1 MTKILDR
8 GGVFVIMNIENKGE
22 ISNMICN
29 KCGMQVGE
37 NNLYCTNCGNKIER
51 VNNSNN
57 VFSSDTFNVN
67 NNQSTIS
74 NGNMQSASSNNLN
87 GTKNDSLTLQENM
100 NMQYNNQ
107 TNNQSN
113 SDENISYD
121 ANDMANNHQ
130 FNGNNQIEASMQF
143 QSNSNVADLSN
154 VNSNNLNNNEKI
166 IVDKKDKISLIIGIV
181 SVVLSFLL
189 NLFVIPLSVV
199 GLIFGIKSKIK
210 SKNRIIGIILNISS
224 IIIAFVIFLI
234 GVFIL
239 NSSGKTQK
247 YYGSGYELE
256 YNRDWTITELSGGQ
270 EALEYKYQN
279 SYFIP
284 IGKSTLTE
292 YTNNLNCDFDESE
305 CRESLYNIFYDNW
318 NADMLS
324 KNLHLYKDSNLFNH
338 LKDDIYYAKYDYGT
352 SESNLTG
359 NNYLIISKSKDVILS
374 FMSNAKS
381 KKLKLL
387 DDEIIKL
394 LKNIKIDDQSNSNI
408 IEDDETYGLL
418 DSMNN
423 WNRYS
428 NLRSGTLGKKLTIN
442 GGWRKLDDSEEYWKF
457 KDGKFWWY
465 KSVNNLN
472 DNYYYGTTKIATG
485 LEGLKSVG
493 LTEENLKNV
502 LSSANGKVSQ
512 NDIYAIICTPTKLI
526 SDGQDKSSTISEE
539 AKLKEVWIVINHN
552 DEGIEGQTLNLNT
565 YGTSYYVKI
574 ED

>member
-1 MTKILDR
+1 
-8 GGVFVIMNIENKGE
+8 
-22 ISNMICN
+22 MICS
-29 KCGMQVGE
+29 KCGMQLEE
-37 NNLYCTNCGNKIER
+37 NSLYCTNCGNKIER

-57 VFSSDTFNVN
+57 GFASNNIDVN

-74 NGNMQSASSNNLN
+74 NDNIQSAFSNNLN
-87 GTKNDSLTLQENM
+87 DTKNDSLTLQENM
-100 NMQYNNQ
+100 NVQYNNQ

-113 SDENISYD
+113 SDENISYN

-181 SVVLSFLL
+181 SVALSFLL
-189 NLFVIPLSVV
+189 NLFIIPLSVV
-199 GLIFGIKSKIK
+199 GLVFGIKSKIK
-210 SKNRIIGIILNISS
+210 SRNRKIGIILNISS
-224 IIIAFVIFLI
+224 IIIAFAIFFV
-234 GVFIL
+234 GVLVL
-239 NSSGKTQK
+239 NLFSKVKT

-256 YNRDWTITELSGGQ
+256 YNRNWTIAELSGGQ
-270 EALEYKYQN
+270 EALEYKYQS
-279 SYFIP
+279 SYFVP

-292 YTNNLNCDFDESE
+292 YTNNLNCDFDENS
-305 CRESLYNIFYDNW
+305 CKESLYNIFYDNW
-318 NADMLS
+318 NIDMSS
-324 KNLHLYKDSNLFNH
+324 KNLYLYKDSNLFNH

-381 KKLKLL
+381 KNLKLL
-387 DDEIIKL
+387 DAEILKL
-394 LKNIKIDDQSNSNI
+394 LKSIKIDDQSNLNV
-408 IEDDETYGLL
+408 IEDDEMYGLL
-418 DSMNN
+418 DSMSN
-423 WNRYS
+423 WNKYS
-428 NLRSGTLGKKLTIN
+428 DLRSGTLGKKVTIN
-442 GGWRKLDDSEEYWKF
+442 GGWRILENSEEYWEF

-485 LEGLKSVG
+485 LKGLKSVG
-493 LTEENLKNV
+493 LDEENLKNV
-502 LSSANGKVSQ
+502 LSSSNGKVSQ

-539 AKLKEVWIVINHN
+539 TKLKEVWIIINHN

-574 ED
+574 KD

>member
-1 MTKILDR
+1 MLNNNQSNNQIFNEAPIQFQTNSNAIDLS
-8 GGVFVIMNIENKGE
+8 NIN
-22 ISNMICN
+22 S
-29 KCGMQVGE
+29 
-37 NNLYCTNCGNKIER
+37 
-51 VNNSNN
+51 NNSNN
-57 VFSSDTFNVN
+57 SSV
-67 NNQSTIS
+67 
-74 NGNMQSASSNNLN
+74 
-87 GTKNDSLTLQENM
+87 
-100 NMQYNNQ
+100 
-107 TNNQSN
+107 
-113 SDENISYD
+113 
-121 ANDMANNHQ
+121 
-130 FNGNNQIEASMQF
+130 
-143 QSNSNVADLSN
+143 
-154 VNSNNLNNNEKI
+154 NEKI

-292 YTNNLNCDFDESE
+292 YTNNLNCDFDESG

-318 NADMLS
+318 NTDMLS

-418 DSMNN
+418 DSMSN

-465 KSVNNLN
+465 KSANNLN

-502 LSSANGKVSQ
+502 LASANGKVSQ

-526 SDGQDKSSTISEE
+526 SYGQDKSSTISEE
-539 AKLKEVWIVINHN
+539 AKLKEVWIIINHN

>member
-1 MTKILDR
+1 
-8 GGVFVIMNIENKGE
+8 
-22 ISNMICN
+22 MICN

-37 NNLYCTNCGNKIER
+37 NNLYCTNCGNKLER

-74 NGNMQSASSNNLN
+74 NGNMQGASADNLN
-87 GTKNDSLTLQENM
+87 DVKNDNLTFQENM
-100 NMQYNNQ
+100 NVQYNNQ
-107 TNNQSN
+107 SNNQANFEENTLNYMLNNNQSN
-113 SDENISYD
+113 
-121 ANDMANNHQ
+121 
-130 FNGNNQIEASMQF
+130 NQISNEAPIQF
-143 QSNSNVADLSN
+143 QTNSNAIDLSN
-154 VNSNNLNNNEKI
+154 INSNNSNNSSVNEKI

-292 YTNNLNCDFDESE
+292 YTNNLNCDFDESG

-318 NADMLS
+318 NTDMLS

-394 LKNIKIDDQSNSNI
+394 LKNIKIDDKSNSNI

-502 LSSANGKVSQ
+502 LASANGKVSQ

>member
-1 MTKILDR
+1 
-8 GGVFVIMNIENKGE
+8 
-22 ISNMICN
+22 MICN

-37 NNLYCTNCGNKIER
+37 NNLYCTNCGNKLER

-74 NGNMQSASSNNLN
+74 NGNMQGASADNLN
-87 GTKNDSLTLQENM
+87 DVKNDNLTFQENM
-100 NMQYNNQ
+100 NVQYNNRSNNQ
-107 TNNQSN
+107 ANFEENTLNYMLNNNQSN
-113 SDENISYD
+113 
-121 ANDMANNHQ
+121 
-130 FNGNNQIEASMQF
+130 NQISNEAPIQF
-143 QSNSNVADLSN
+143 QTNSNAIDLSN
-154 VNSNNLNNNEKI
+154 INSNNSNNSSVNEKI

-189 NLFVIPLSVV
+189 NLFVIPLSIV

-292 YTNNLNCDFDESE
+292 YTNNLNCDFDESG

-318 NADMLS
+318 NTDMLS

-394 LKNIKIDDQSNSNI
+394 LKNIKIDDKSNSNI

>member
-1 MTKILDR
+1 
-8 GGVFVIMNIENKGE
+8 
-22 ISNMICN
+22 MICN

-37 NNLYCTNCGNKIER
+37 NNLYCTNCGNKLER

-57 VFSSDTFNVN
+57 VFSSDTFNAN

-74 NGNMQSASSNNLN
+74 NGNMQGASADNLN
-87 GTKNDSLTLQENM
+87 DVKNDNLTFQENM
-100 NMQYNNQ
+100 NVQYNNHSNNQ
-107 TNNQSN
+107 ANFEENTLYNANYMLNNNQSN
-113 SDENISYD
+113 
-121 ANDMANNHQ
+121 
-130 FNGNNQIEASMQF
+130 NQISNEAPIQF
-143 QSNSNVADLSN
+143 QTNSNAVDLSN
-154 VNSNNLNNNEKI
+154 INSNNSNNSSVNEKI

-181 SVVLSFLL
+181 SVVLAFLL

-292 YTNNLNCDFDESE
+292 YTNNLNCDFDENE

-318 NADMLS
+318 NTDMLS

-394 LKNIKIDDQSNSNI
+394 LKNIKIDDKSNSNI

>member
-1 MTKILDR
+1 
-8 GGVFVIMNIENKGE
+8 
-22 ISNMICN
+22 MICN
-29 KCGMQVGE
+29 KCGMQVEE
-37 NNLYCTNCGNKIER
+37 NSKYCTNCGNKIER
-51 VNNSNN
+51 EKDSNSISYFN
-57 VFSSDTFNVN
+57 TFNSN
-67 NNQSTIS
+67 NNQSMLKDEIVTNS
-74 NGNMQSASSNNLN
+74 LN
-87 GTKNDSLTLQENM
+87 DDRNDSLTLQENI
-100 NMQYNNQ
+100 NMQYNDQ
-107 TNNQSN
+107 TSNQSN
-113 SDENISYD
+113 FNENTLY
-121 ANDMANNHQ
+121 NENNTV
-130 FNGNNQIEASMQF
+130 NNNQFKSNNQNFNEDSMQF
-143 QSNSNVADLSN
+143 QT
-154 VNSNNLNNNEKI
+154 NLNNSSINEKI
-166 IVDKKDKISLIIGIV
+166 IVDKKDKVSLIIGII

-199 GLIFGIKSKIK
+199 GLIFGIKSKVK

-256 YNRDWTITELSGGQ
+256 YNRHWTITELSGGQ

-292 YTNNLNCDFDESE
+292 YTNNLNCDFDESG

-318 NADMLS
+318 NTNMPS

-394 LKNIKIDDQSNSNI
+394 FETIKIDDQSNLNI
-408 IEDDETYGLL
+408 IKDDEMYGLL
-418 DSMNN
+418 DSMSN

-428 NLRSGTLGKKLTIN
+428 NLRSGTLGKKLTID
-442 GGWRKLDDSEEYWKF
+442 GGWRKLNDSEEYWKF

-526 SDGQDKSSTISEE
+526 SDGQDKSSTISKDV
-539 AKLKEVWIVINHN
+539 KLKEVWIVISHN
-552 DEGIEGQTLNLNT
+552 EEGIEGQVLNLNT

>member
-1 MTKILDR
+1 
-8 GGVFVIMNIENKGE
+8 
-22 ISNMICN
+22 MICN

-37 NNLYCTNCGNKIER
+37 NNLYCTNCGNKLER

-74 NGNMQSASSNNLN
+74 NGNMQGASADNLN
-87 GTKNDSLTLQENM
+87 DVKNDNLTFQENM
-100 NMQYNNQ
+100 NVQYNNQ
-107 TNNQSN
+107 SNNQANFEENTLNYMLNNNQSN
-113 SDENISYD
+113 
-121 ANDMANNHQ
+121 
-130 FNGNNQIEASMQF
+130 NQISNEAPIQF
-143 QSNSNVADLSN
+143 QTNSNAIDLSN
-154 VNSNNLNNNEKI
+154 INSNNSNNSSVNEKI

-189 NLFVIPLSVV
+189 NLFVIPLSIV

-292 YTNNLNCDFDESE
+292 YTNNLNCDFDESG

-318 NADMLS
+318 NTDMLS

-394 LKNIKIDDQSNSNI
+394 LKNIKIDDKSNSNI

-526 SDGQDKSSTISEE
+526 SDGQDKSSTISED

>member
-1 MTKILDR
+1 
-8 GGVFVIMNIENKGE
+8 
-22 ISNMICN
+22 MICN

-74 NGNMQSASSNNLN
+74 NGNMQGASADNLN
-87 GTKNDSLTLQENM
+87 DVKNDNLTFQENM
-100 NMQYNNQ
+100 NVQYNNQ
-107 TNNQSN
+107 SNNQANFEENTLNYMLNNNQSN
-113 SDENISYD
+113 
-121 ANDMANNHQ
+121 
-130 FNGNNQIEASMQF
+130 NQISNEAPIQF
-143 QSNSNVADLSN
+143 QTNSNAIDLSN
-154 VNSNNLNNNEKI
+154 INSNNSNNSSVNEKI

-189 NLFVIPLSVV
+189 NLFVIPLSIV

-292 YTNNLNCDFDESE
+292 YTNNLNCDFDESG

-318 NADMLS
+318 NTDMLS

-394 LKNIKIDDQSNSNI
+394 LKNIKIDDKSNSNI

>member
-1 MTKILDR
+1 
-8 GGVFVIMNIENKGE
+8 
-22 ISNMICN
+22 MICN

-74 NGNMQSASSNNLN
+74 NGNMQGASADNLN
-87 GTKNDSLTLQENM
+87 DVKNDNLTFQENM
-100 NMQYNNQ
+100 NVQYNNQSNNQANFEENTLYNANYMVNNNQ
-107 TNNQSN
+107 TNNQISN
-113 SDENISYD
+113 
-121 ANDMANNHQ
+121 
-130 FNGNNQIEASMQF
+130 EAPIQF
-143 QSNSNVADLSN
+143 QTNSNAVDLSN
-154 VNSNNLNNNEKI
+154 INSNNSNNSSVNEKI

-292 YTNNLNCDFDESE
+292 YTNNLNCDFDENE

-318 NADMLS
+318 NTDMLS
-324 KNLHLYKDSNLFNH
+324 KNLHLYKDSNLFKH

>member
-1 MTKILDR
+1 
-8 GGVFVIMNIENKGE
+8 
-22 ISNMICN
+22 MICN

-74 NGNMQSASSNNLN
+74 NGNMQGASADNLN
-87 GTKNDSLTLQENM
+87 DVKNDNLTFQENM
-100 NMQYNNQ
+100 NVQYNNQSNNQANFEENTLYNANYMVNNNQ
-107 TNNQSN
+107 TNNQISN
-113 SDENISYD
+113 
-121 ANDMANNHQ
+121 
-130 FNGNNQIEASMQF
+130 EAPIQF
-143 QSNSNVADLSN
+143 QTNSNAVDLSN
-154 VNSNNLNNNEKI
+154 INSNNSNNSSVNEKI

-292 YTNNLNCDFDESE
+292 YTNNLNCDFDENE

-318 NADMLS
+318 NTDMLS

>member
-1 MTKILDR
+1 
-8 GGVFVIMNIENKGE
+8 
-22 ISNMICN
+22 MICN

-37 NNLYCTNCGNKIER
+37 NNLYCTNCGNKLER

-74 NGNMQSASSNNLN
+74 NGNMQGASADNLN
-87 GTKNDSLTLQENM
+87 DVKNDNLTFQENM
-100 NMQYNNQ
+100 NVQYNNQ
-107 TNNQSN
+107 SNNQANFEENTLNYMLNNNQSN
-113 SDENISYD
+113 
-121 ANDMANNHQ
+121 
-130 FNGNNQIEASMQF
+130 NQISNEAPIQF
-143 QSNSNVADLSN
+143 QTNSNAIDLSN
-154 VNSNNLNNNEKI
+154 INSNNSNNSSVNEKI

-189 NLFVIPLSVV
+189 NLFVIPLSIV

-292 YTNNLNCDFDESE
+292 YTNNLNCDFDENE

-318 NADMLS
+318 NTDMLS

>member
-1 MTKILDR
+1 
-8 GGVFVIMNIENKGE
+8 
-22 ISNMICN
+22 MICN

-37 NNLYCTNCGNKIER
+37 NNLYCTNCGNKLER

-74 NGNMQSASSNNLN
+74 NGNMQGASADNLN
-87 GTKNDSLTLQENM
+87 DVKNDNLTFQENM
-100 NMQYNNQ
+100 NVQYNNHSNNQ
-107 TNNQSN
+107 ANFEENTLYNANYMLNNNQSN
-113 SDENISYD
+113 
-121 ANDMANNHQ
+121 
-130 FNGNNQIEASMQF
+130 NQIFNEAPIQF
-143 QSNSNVADLSN
+143 QTNSNAIDLSN
-154 VNSNNLNNNEKI
+154 INSNNSNNSSVNEKI

-292 YTNNLNCDFDESE
+292 YTNNLNCDFDESG

-318 NADMLS
+318 NTDMLS

-394 LKNIKIDDQSNSNI
+394 LKNIKIDDKSNSNI

>member
-1 MTKILDR
+1 
-8 GGVFVIMNIENKGE
+8 
-22 ISNMICN
+22 MICN

-74 NGNMQSASSNNLN
+74 NGNMQGASADNLN
-87 GTKNDSLTLQENM
+87 DVKNDNLTFQENM
-100 NMQYNNQ
+100 NVQYNNQSNNQANFEENTLYNANYMVNNNQ
-107 TNNQSN
+107 TNNQISN
-113 SDENISYD
+113 
-121 ANDMANNHQ
+121 
-130 FNGNNQIEASMQF
+130 EAPIQF
-143 QSNSNVADLSN
+143 QTNSNAVDLSN
-154 VNSNNLNNNEKI
+154 INSNNSNNSSVNEKI

-292 YTNNLNCDFDESE
+292 YTNNLNCDFDENE

-318 NADMLS
+318 NTDMLS

-485 LEGLKSVG
+485 LEGLKFVG

>member
-1 MTKILDR
+1 
-8 GGVFVIMNIENKGE
+8 
-22 ISNMICN
+22 MICN

-37 NNLYCTNCGNKIER
+37 NNLYCTNCGNKLER

-74 NGNMQSASSNNLN
+74 NGNMQGASADNLN
-87 GTKNDSLTLQENM
+87 DVKNDNLTFQENM
-100 NMQYNNQ
+100 NVQYNNQ
-107 TNNQSN
+107 SNNQANFEENTLNYMLNNNQSN
-113 SDENISYD
+113 
-121 ANDMANNHQ
+121 
-130 FNGNNQIEASMQF
+130 NQISNEAPIQF
-143 QSNSNVADLSN
+143 QTNSNAIDLSN
-154 VNSNNLNNNEKI
+154 INSNNSNNSSVNEKI

-189 NLFVIPLSVV
+189 NLFVIPLSIV

-292 YTNNLNCDFDESE
+292 YTNNLNCDFDESG

-318 NADMLS
+318 NTDMLS

-394 LKNIKIDDQSNSNI
+394 LKNIKIDDKSNSNI

>member
-1 MTKILDR
+1 
-8 GGVFVIMNIENKGE
+8 
-22 ISNMICN
+22 MICN

-37 NNLYCTNCGNKIER
+37 NNLYCTNCGNKLER

-74 NGNMQSASSNNLN
+74 NGNMQGASADNLN
-87 GTKNDSLTLQENM
+87 DVKNDNLTFQENM
-100 NMQYNNQ
+100 NVQYNNQ
-107 TNNQSN
+107 SNNQANFEENTLNYMLNNNQSN
-113 SDENISYD
+113 
-121 ANDMANNHQ
+121 
-130 FNGNNQIEASMQF
+130 NQISNEAPIQF
-143 QSNSNVADLSN
+143 QTNSNAIDLSN
-154 VNSNNLNNNEKI
+154 INSNNSNNSSVNEKI

-189 NLFVIPLSVV
+189 NLFVIPLSIV

-239 NSSGKTQK
+239 NSSGKKQK

-292 YTNNLNCDFDESE
+292 YTNNLNCDFDESG

-318 NADMLS
+318 NTDMLS

-394 LKNIKIDDQSNSNI
+394 LKNIKIDDKSNSNI

>member
-1 MTKILDR
+1 
-8 GGVFVIMNIENKGE
+8 
-22 ISNMICN
+22 MICN

-37 NNLYCTNCGNKIER
+37 NNLYCTNCGNKLER

-74 NGNMQSASSNNLN
+74 NGNMQGASADNLN
-87 GTKNDSLTLQENM
+87 DVKNDNLTFQENM
-100 NMQYNNQ
+100 NVQYNNQ
-107 TNNQSN
+107 SNNQANFEENTLNYMLNNNQSN
-113 SDENISYD
+113 
-121 ANDMANNHQ
+121 
-130 FNGNNQIEASMQF
+130 NQISNEAPIQF
-143 QSNSNVADLSN
+143 QTNSNAIDLSN
-154 VNSNNLNNNEKI
+154 INSNNSNNSSVNEKI

-189 NLFVIPLSVV
+189 NLFVIPLSIV

-239 NSSGKTQK
+239 NSSGKKQK

-292 YTNNLNCDFDESE
+292 YTNNLNCDFDESG

-318 NADMLS
+318 NTDMLS

>member
-1 MTKILDR
+1 
-8 GGVFVIMNIENKGE
+8 
-22 ISNMICN
+22 MICN

-37 NNLYCTNCGNKIER
+37 NNLYCTNCGNKLER

-74 NGNMQSASSNNLN
+74 NGNMQGASADNLN
-87 GTKNDSLTLQENM
+87 DVKNDNLTFQENM
-100 NMQYNNQ
+100 NVQYNNQ
-107 TNNQSN
+107 SNNQANFEENTLNYMLNNNQSN
-113 SDENISYD
+113 
-121 ANDMANNHQ
+121 
-130 FNGNNQIEASMQF
+130 NQISNEAPIQF
-143 QSNSNVADLSN
+143 QTNSNAIDLSN
-154 VNSNNLNNNEKI
+154 INSNNSNNSSVNEKI

-189 NLFVIPLSVV
+189 NLFVIPLSIV

-292 YTNNLNCDFDESE
+292 YTNNLNCDFDENG

-318 NADMLS
+318 NTDMLS

-394 LKNIKIDDQSNSNI
+394 LKNIKIDDKSNSNI

>member
-1 MTKILDR
+1 
-8 GGVFVIMNIENKGE
+8 
-22 ISNMICN
+22 MICN

-37 NNLYCTNCGNKIER
+37 NNLYCTNCGNKLER

-74 NGNMQSASSNNLN
+74 NGNMQGASADNLN
-87 GTKNDSLTLQENM
+87 DVKNDNLTFQENM
-100 NMQYNNQ
+100 NVQYNNQ
-107 TNNQSN
+107 SNNQANFEENTLYNANYMLNNNQSN
-113 SDENISYD
+113 
-121 ANDMANNHQ
+121 
-130 FNGNNQIEASMQF
+130 NQIFNEAPIQF
-143 QSNSNVADLSN
+143 QTNSNAIDLSN
-154 VNSNNLNNNEKI
+154 INSNNSNNSSVNDKI

-239 NSSGKTQK
+239 NSFGKTQK

-292 YTNNLNCDFDESE
+292 YTNNLNCDFDESG

-318 NADMLS
+318 NTDMLS

-418 DSMNN
+418 DSMSN

-465 KSVNNLN
+465 KSANNLN

-502 LSSANGKVSQ
+502 LASANGKVSQ

-526 SDGQDKSSTISEE
+526 SYGQDKSSTISEE
-539 AKLKEVWIVINHN
+539 AKLKEVWIIINHN
-552 DEGIEGQTLNLNT
+552 DEGIEGQTMNLNT

>member
-1 MTKILDR
+1 
-8 GGVFVIMNIENKGE
+8 
-22 ISNMICN
+22 MICN

-37 NNLYCTNCGNKIER
+37 NNLYCTNCGNKLER

-74 NGNMQSASSNNLN
+74 NGNMQGASADNLN
-87 GTKNDSLTLQENM
+87 DVKNDNLTFQENM
-100 NMQYNNQ
+100 NVQYNNQ
-107 TNNQSN
+107 S
-113 SDENISYD
+113 
-121 ANDMANNHQ
+121 
-130 FNGNNQIEASMQF
+130 NNQIFNEAPIQF
-143 QSNSNVADLSN
+143 QTNSNAIDLSN
-154 VNSNNLNNNEKI
+154 INSNNSNNSSVNEKI

-189 NLFVIPLSVV
+189 NLFVIPLSIV

-292 YTNNLNCDFDESE
+292 YTNNLNCDFDESG

-318 NADMLS
+318 NTDMLS

-394 LKNIKIDDQSNSNI
+394 LKNIKIDDKSNSNI

>member
-1 MTKILDR
+1 
-8 GGVFVIMNIENKGE
+8 
-22 ISNMICN
+22 MICN
-29 KCGMQVGE
+29 KCGMQVEE
-37 NNLYCTNCGNKIER
+37 NSLYCTNCGNKIER

-74 NGNMQSASSNNLN
+74 NGNMQGASADNLN
-87 GTKNDSLTLQENM
+87 DVKNDNLTFQENM
-100 NMQYNNQ
+100 NVQYNNQSNNQANFEENTLYNANYMVNNNQ
-107 TNNQSN
+107 TNNQISN
-113 SDENISYD
+113 
-121 ANDMANNHQ
+121 
-130 FNGNNQIEASMQF
+130 EAPIQF
-143 QSNSNVADLSN
+143 QTNSNAVDLSN
-154 VNSNNLNNNEKI
+154 INSNNSNNSSVNEKI

-292 YTNNLNCDFDESE
+292 YTNNLNCDFDENE
-305 CRESLYNIFYDNW
+305 CRKSLYNIFYDNW
-318 NADMLS
+318 NTDMLS
-324 KNLHLYKDSNLFNH
+324 KNLHLYKDSNLFKH